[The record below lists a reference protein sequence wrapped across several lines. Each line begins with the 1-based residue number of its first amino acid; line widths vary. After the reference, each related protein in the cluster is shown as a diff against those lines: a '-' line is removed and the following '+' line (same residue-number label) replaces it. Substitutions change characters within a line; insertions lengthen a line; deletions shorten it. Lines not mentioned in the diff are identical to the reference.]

1 MEVFVARQPIFD
13 RAERVAGY
21 ELLFRSSLMS
31 SQAPR
36 APHYDMSSRLIVDTF
51 LGIGLSR
58 VTAGLPAY
66 INCTRELLLSGA
78 LELLDPRQVVLEVL
92 ETTEIDDEL
101 VAACEHLAASG
112 YRLALDDFVFRSEWE
127 PLLRLAEV
135 IKVDVLTHT
144 GEALEELV
152 DRLRSCNAY
161 LLAEKVETREG
172 YETCRRLGFDLFQ
185 GYHFSRPEMLSRRD
199 LDVTQLK
206 VLRLLNSVRDL
217 AAPDAT
223 LEETFRSD
231 VSLSY
236 KLLRMAN
243 SAAVGANGI
252 QSIGHAIRLL
262 GRESLYRWLA
272 LMLVSSSRKR
282 SGIDNELVY
291 TILVRARM
299 CELIGETTG
308 QSARMGS
315 LFLVGLFS
323 QLDTL
328 LGLEMEEALAH
339 LVLSAEVREALI
351 ERSGPLAPVLE
362 LALAY
367 EAGEWDRVQEFA
379 SEVGIRTTE
388 LPHQYLRAM
397 AWAGEQLSGEEV

>member
-21 ELLFRSSLMS
+21 ELLFRNSRSSL
-31 SQAPR
+31 QAPR
-36 APHYDMSSRLIVDTF
+36 APRYDMSSRLIVDTF

-58 VTAGLPAY
+58 VTAGLPGY
-66 INCTRELLLSGA
+66 INCTRELVLSGA
-78 LELLDPRQVVLEVL
+78 LELLDPRQVVLEVV
-92 ETTEIDDEL
+92 ESTEIDDEL
-101 VAACEHLAASG
+101 VAACEHLAAAG

-135 IKVDVLTHT
+135 IKVDVLSHT

-152 DRLRSCNAY
+152 DRLRECNAY
-161 LLAEKVETREG
+161 LLAEKVETREA

-199 LDVTQLK
+199 LSVAQLK
-206 VLRLLNSVRDL
+206 VMRLLNSLRDL
-217 AAPDAT
+217 GAPDGV
-223 LEETFRSD
+223 LEEMFRSD

-243 SAAVGANGI
+243 SAAIGANGI
-252 QSIGHAIRLL
+252 RSIGHAIRLL

-272 LMLVSSSRKR
+272 LMFVSTSRHR
-282 SGIDNELVY
+282 SGIDRELVY

-299 CELIGETTG
+299 CELVGEATGET
-308 QSARMGS
+308 ARMGS

-328 LGLEMEEALAH
+328 LGVEMEEALAH
-339 LVLSAEVREALI
+339 LELSSEVKEALI
-351 ERSGPLAPVLE
+351 HRRGPLAPILG

-367 EAGEWDRVQEFA
+367 EAGEWERVEVFA
-379 SEVGIRTTE
+379 SEVGIRPTE
-388 LPHQYLRAM
+388 LPHHYLRAV
-397 AWAGEQLSGEEV
+397 AWAGDQMNGEEE